1 MESYGRGM
9 ISFLHE
15 LDLSKQ
21 LSNPSTRPS
30 NCMEKRKRKRKRK
43 ILNYE
48 IYNNIK
54 LWPKRP
60 HFVQSNGK
68 YEW

>member
-1 MESYGRGM
+1 
-9 ISFLHE
+9 
-15 LDLSKQ
+15 
-21 LSNPSTRPS
+21 
-30 NCMEKRKRKRKRK
+30 MEKRKRKRKRK

-54 LWPKRP
+54 LWPKGP

-68 YEW
+68 YKW